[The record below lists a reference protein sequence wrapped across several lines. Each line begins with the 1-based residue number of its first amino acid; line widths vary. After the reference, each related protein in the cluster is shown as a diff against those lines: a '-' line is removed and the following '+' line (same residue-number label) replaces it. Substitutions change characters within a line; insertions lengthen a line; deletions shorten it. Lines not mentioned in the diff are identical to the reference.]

1 MHITICAC
9 TYQRPVL
16 LERLLRS
23 LCHLKTEGEFT
34 YSIVVTDNDQ
44 AGSAL
49 PVVEQMRKEC
59 PVPIT
64 YALETRRS
72 ISHARNTGLAHA
84 EGDFIATI
92 DDDEYASPEWLL
104 ALKRTLERYQAPAV
118 LGPVL
123 AYFDTPPEKWVLKG
137 KFCDRPRHPTGY
149 RMHWGQCR
157 TGNVL
162 FDKRVLDQFDPVFN
176 PDFGTGGSDVELFRR
191 LIERGHVP
199 VWCDEAPVHEIVP
212 PSRATRSYMLRR
224 GLLRGSNGS
233 RHSEGQHRAVMKAVV
248 ALPSYLA
255 MLPFLQLAGHHHF
268 MRYLISWC
276 DHAGRVLGLLGI
288 HPIKERPM

>member
-1 MHITICAC
+1 
-9 TYQRPVL
+9 L

-23 LCHLKTEGEFT
+23 LCRLETAGEFT

-44 AGSAL
+44 GKSAL
-49 PVVEQMRKEC
+49 PVVEQVRPDC
-59 PVPIT
+59 PVKIT
-64 YALETRRS
+64 YVTEPRRS
-72 ISHARNTGLAHA
+72 ISHARNTALANS

-92 DDDEYASPEWLL
+92 DDDEYADPTWLL
-104 ALKRTLERYQAPAV
+104 MLKRTLDKYQAPAV

-123 AYFDTPPEKWVLKG
+123 PYFDDEPAAWVVNG
-137 KFCDRPRHPTGY
+137 KFCDRPRHQTGY
-149 RMHWGQCR
+149 RMQWGQCR

-162 FDKRVLDQFDPVFN
+162 FDKRILNQFNPVFD
-176 PDFGTGGSDVELFRR
+176 PDFGTGGSDLDLFRR
-191 LIERGHVP
+191 LVERGHVP

-212 PSRATRSYMLRR
+212 PARATRRYMLRR

-233 RHSEGQHRAVMKAVV
+233 RHPEGQHKAVAKALV
-248 ALPSYLA
+248 ALPTYLV

-268 MRYLISWC
+268 MKYLVSWC